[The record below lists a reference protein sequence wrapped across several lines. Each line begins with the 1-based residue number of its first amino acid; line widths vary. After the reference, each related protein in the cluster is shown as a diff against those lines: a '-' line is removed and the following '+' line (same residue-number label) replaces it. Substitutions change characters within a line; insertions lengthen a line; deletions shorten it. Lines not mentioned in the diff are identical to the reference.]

1 MLVSVLR
8 VDRLAK
14 RLYLLITSR
23 GVWRDVRKH
32 PRFAVRQGEFG
43 PSFGVILVFRGGAI
57 QVFLKPG
64 QAHILHACS
73 PPFH

>member
-23 GVWRDVRKH
+23 GVWRDVREH
-32 PRFAVRQGEFG
+32 SR
-43 PSFGVILVFRGGAI
+43 LAI
-57 QVFLKPG
+57 CQ
-64 QAHILHACS
+64 C
-73 PPFH
+73 